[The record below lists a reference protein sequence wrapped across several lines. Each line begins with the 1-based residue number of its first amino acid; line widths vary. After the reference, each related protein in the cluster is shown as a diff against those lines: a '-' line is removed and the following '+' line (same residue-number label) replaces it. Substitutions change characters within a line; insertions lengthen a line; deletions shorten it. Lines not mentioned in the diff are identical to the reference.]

1 MITSRILFARQ
12 PFPALTK
19 LMLSALLL
27 SVLAQMVVLRLIG
40 QFDPQASLGLGF
52 LVVAAALVLTPWRWA
67 PAVLAV
73 LAAIPSVGGLPYL
86 LDHLAHPAAFGF
98 FATTVVNLTCV
109 LAAAIGGISAT
120 VQNYRGD
127 RRAPRWLA
135 SVASGLIGLL
145 VGALLVGGFLATRA
159 TEPVT
164 ATRTDG
170 PPTVHLGPVRFA
182 ADRVNLPHGATLR
195 LVNDG
200 AFPHVIANGTWDDS
214 LAKPGREPGAPPIA
228 DMQVSH
234 KDQVVEI
241 GPFAMTGSYQF
252 YCPLHP
258 GMQLAAI
265 VQ

>member
-1 MITSRILFARQ
+1 MMTSRTLFFRQ
-12 PFPALTK
+12 PVPALTK
-19 LMLSALLL
+19 LVLSALLL
-27 SVLAQMVVLRLIG
+27 SILAQAALLLMIG
-40 QFDPQASLGLGF
+40 QFDPQVSLGIGF

-67 PAVLAV
+67 PAVAAV
-73 LAAIPSVGGLPYL
+73 LVAIPVVGGLPYV

-98 FATTVVNLTCV
+98 FASTIVNLTCA
-109 LAAAIGGISAT
+109 LAAAIGGIGAT

-127 RRAPRWLA
+127 RRDPRWLA
-135 SVASGLIGLL
+135 SLESGLIGLI

-170 PPTVHLGPVRFA
+170 PPTVHMGPVSFA
-182 ADRVNLPHGATLR
+182 ADRVHVPRGATLR

-200 AFPHVIANGTWDDS
+200 AFPHVIANGSWDGS
-214 LAKPGREPGAPPIA
+214 LAKPKREEGAPVA
-228 DMQVSH
+228 TDVQVSG

-241 GPFAMTGSYQF
+241 GPFATTGSYQF
-252 YCPLHP
+252 YCPLHS
-258 GMQLAAI
+258 GMQLTAM